1 MTASKIAAHSMDFL
15 SMGVKRSE
23 SKSSQSFQGFMDK
36 VGEKSKGESVRS
48 HDSSVPKKE
57 IKEQSGSNE
66 KILYKNTAAA
76 DSKSRVVKSSDID
89 EEDFEKVAAEL
100 VSFIE
105 STLTQVLDVT
115 EEELATAMDALG
127 FTPFDM
133 LEQSNQKQLVL
144 FIKGLEDVSSLLT
157 DENLFHAV
165 KELENELSMDVL
177 AEQFHLPVISEDEL
191 KTMLNSKELISTGKE
206 FVKETVEEVMVE
218 PEEKEVEISVVQEA
232 SYQGER
238 EEKKDLSG
246 KESNS
251 YEKGMELHQLIFQ
264 SDNGQIAE
272 AIDGTPTVKE
282 IVTQIVEQIKIHM
295 KADMAS
301 MELQLN
307 PEHLGKV
314 HVSVVEKNGVLT
326 AEFKTGNYMVKEA
339 IESQLQMFKENLTN
353 QGLKVE
359 SVEVTV
365 SNFEFNQN
373 NEAASKEQNSRNSKK
388 THFFYEDAGIFT
400 KEVEPEDM
408 LELEGSSVSYRA

>member
-15 SMGVKRSE
+15 SMSVKRSE

-36 VGEKSKGESVRS
+36 AGEKNKGASIRS
-48 HDSSVPKKE
+48 HDSSVPKKG

-66 KILYKNTAAA
+66 KILYKNTAAT
-76 DSKSRVVKSSDID
+76 DSKANVVKSSDID
-89 EEDFEKVAAEL
+89 EADFEKVASEL

-133 LEQSNQKQLVL
+133 LEQSNQKQLIL

-177 AEQFHLPVISEDEL
+177 TEQFHLPQVSEDEL

-206 FVKETVEEVMVE
+206 FAKETVEEVMME

-232 SYQGER
+232 SYQGVR
-238 EEKKDLSG
+238 EEKKDTSG

-264 SDNGQIAE
+264 GDNGQIAE
-272 AIDGTPTVKE
+272 AIDGTPTVRE

-295 KADMAS
+295 KADMTS

-314 HVSVVEKNGVLT
+314 HVSVVEKNGILT

-373 NEAASKEQNSRNSKK
+373 NEAASKEQNNRNSKK
-388 THFFYEDAGIFT
+388 THFFYEDASIFT
-400 KEVEPEDM
+400 KEAESEDM